1 MCEKKK
7 YKKEIQFKYQPE
19 NEIINII
26 VEKPDQISK
35 KQTKKLKK
43 IGQIRKEII
52 ALKSI
57 NKLSYYS

>member
-35 KQTKKLKK
+35 KTNNKVKK
-43 IGQIRKEII
+43 
-52 ALKSI
+52 
-57 NKLSYYS
+57 